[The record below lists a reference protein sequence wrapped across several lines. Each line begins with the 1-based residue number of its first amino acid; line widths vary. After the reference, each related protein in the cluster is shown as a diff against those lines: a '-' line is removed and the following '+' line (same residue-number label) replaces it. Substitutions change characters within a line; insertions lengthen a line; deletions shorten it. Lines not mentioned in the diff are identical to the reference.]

1 MARGERHGE
10 RRKGLGHGFFHIV
23 LLAATVESVTSGAY
37 AKRREQ
43 SRDKADR
50 RQRYDSQGNAADATR
65 QQQAC
70 QARLGVLD
78 DKAKAMCWNQ
88 RRPGAGDLF

>member
-1 MARGERHGE
+1 MTRGERHGE

-23 LLAATVESVTSGAY
+23 LLAATVESVASGAY

-43 SRDKADR
+43 PQNKADR
-50 RQRYDSQGNAADATR
+50 RQRYGSQDNAADATR

-70 QARLGVLD
+70 QARLIILD

-88 RRPGAGDLF
+88 QRPGAGSLF

>member
-1 MARGERHGE
+1 MTRGERHGE
-10 RRKGLGHGFFHIV
+10 CRKGLGHGFFHIV
-23 LLAATVESVTSGAY
+23 LLAATVVGVASGAY

-43 SRDKADR
+43 PQNKADR

-65 QQQAC
+65 QQQEC
-70 QARLGVLD
+70 QSRLIILD

-88 RRPGAGDLF
+88 RSPGAGDLF